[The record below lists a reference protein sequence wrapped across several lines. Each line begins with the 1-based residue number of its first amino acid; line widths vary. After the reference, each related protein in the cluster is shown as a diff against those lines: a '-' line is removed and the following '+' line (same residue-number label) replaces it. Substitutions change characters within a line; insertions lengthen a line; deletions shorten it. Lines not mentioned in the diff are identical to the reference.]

1 MVKSPKSNVPQVAK
15 FPSSPKYKDKSQ
27 VESSS
32 KGQGEAAAGDS
43 DSLSKLSTAVKEGK
57 MEAVQQLL
65 KGISGTQIQAMKD
78 DVVSVASG
86 SLNFYSFPQI

>member
-1 MVKSPKSNVPQVAK
+1 MVKSPKSNVPKVAK
-15 FPSSPKYKDKSQ
+15 LPSSPKYKDKSQ

-32 KGQGEAAAGDS
+32 TGQREAPSDGDS
-43 DSLSKLSTAVKEGK
+43 DSLSKLSTAVKEGR

-65 KGISGTQIQAMKD
+65 KSISSSQIQAMKD

-86 SLNFYSFPQI
+86 F